1 MTGLLDAEGV
11 EWAVLADP
19 GSISSEQM
27 AAVISHLHHDNRP
40 VQPLG
45 ERKIGIVKP

>member
-27 AAVISHLHHDNRP
+27 AAVISHC
-40 VQPLG
+40 
-45 ERKIGIVKP
+45 ITTIVPCSRSASARSAS